1 MRGAAV
7 RDAANAAR
15 AARRARVGACVIA
28 GLVAAGCS
36 NPPAAPA
43 PAATPAPASAPVDP
57 QHQGLTD
64 PHGDHTPHKG
74 GMVLM
79 NGDVHYEVVLSREGA
94 HRIWFSDA
102 VRAELPASVAT
113 GVTMAI
119 SRPGKPEEVLR
130 LEIDDAGESWI
141 AHGQAVPET
150 DAYVKVTYTMTG
162 EPHEVEIP
170 FVIQAPPTQP

>member
-1 MRGAAV
+1 MQGAAV
-7 RDAANAAR
+7 RDAADAAR
-15 AARRARVGACVIA
+15 AARRARVGACLIA

-36 NPPAAPA
+36 NPPEAPA
-43 PAATPAPASAPVDP
+43 PAITPAPPATPVDP

-102 VRAELPASVAT
+102 VRAELPASVAS
-113 GVTMAI
+113 GVTMTI

-141 AHGQAVPET
+141 AHGQPVPET
-150 DAYVKVTYTMTG
+150 DAYVKVTYAMTG

>member
-1 MRGAAV
+1 MRGAAE
-7 RDAANAAR
+7 RDAADAAR

-28 GLVAAGCS
+28 GLMAAGCS
-36 NPPAAPA
+36 NPPEPPAPAGAPA
-43 PAATPAPASAPVDP
+43 PAATPVDP

-141 AHGQAVPET
+141 AHGQPVPET
-150 DAYVKVTYTMTG
+150 DAYVKVTYSMTG

>member
-1 MRGAAV
+1 MSGAVVKPDPDAVRNSWRAGARAIAVAAAV
-7 RDAANAAR
+7 S
-15 AARRARVGACVIA
+15 
-28 GLVAAGCS
+28 AGCS
-36 NPPAAPA
+36 NEPAAPA
-43 PAATPAPASAPVDP
+43 ATAAPVAASAAVDP
-57 QHQGLTD
+57 QHQGITD

-79 NGDVHYEVVLSREGA
+79 NGDVHYEVVLSRDGA

-113 GVTMAI
+113 GVTMTL
-119 SRPGKPEEVLR
+119 SRAGKPEEVLT

-141 AHGQAVPET
+141 AHGAPVPET
-150 DAYVKVTYTMTG
+150 DAYVKITYTMTG

-170 FVIQAPPTQP
+170 FVIQTPPTQP

>member
-7 RDAANAAR
+7 RDAASAAR
-15 AARRARVGACVIA
+15 AARVGACVIA
-28 GLVAAGCS
+28 GLGAAGCS

-43 PAATPAPASAPVDP
+43 PAATPATAPMPGDA
-57 QHQGLTD
+57 QHQGITD
-64 PHGDHTPHKG
+64 PHGDHNPHKG

-79 NGDVHYEVVLSREGA
+79 NGDVHYEVVLSKEGA

-102 VRAELPASVAT
+102 VRAELPASVAS
-113 GVTMAI
+113 GVTMTI

-141 AHGQAVPET
+141 AHGQPVPET

>member
-1 MRGAAV
+1 M
-7 RDAANAAR
+7 
-15 AARRARVGACVIA
+15 
-28 GLVAAGCS
+28 
-36 NPPAAPA
+36 
-43 PAATPAPASAPVDP
+43 PVDP
-57 QHQGLTD
+57 QHQGITD
-64 PHGDHTPHKG
+64 PHGDHNPHKG

-79 NGDVHYEVVLSREGA
+79 NGDVHYEVVLSREGG

-102 VRAELPASVAT
+102 VRAELPASVAS
-113 GVTMAI
+113 GVTMTI

-141 AHGQAVPET
+141 AHGQPVPET
-150 DAYVKVTYTMTG
+150 DAYVKVTYAMTG